1 MNQNTFISLINPV
14 KDKMYRLA
22 LRLLISKE
30 SAEDATQEVFLK
42 LWNGNEKIKD
52 YANLEAFAM
61 TVTRNYCLDQ
71 LKSKQNSNLKMV
83 HNNYESHERSI
94 HDQLETTDEL
104 EQVSQIIESLPEQ
117 QKIIFQLRDI
127 EQYEFEEIAEI
138 TKMNETA
145 IRVALSRVRKKIRE
159 ELLKKHNYGIK

>member
-42 LWNGNEKIKD
+42 LWNRNEKIKD

-71 LKSKQNSNLKMV
+71 LKSKQNSNLKMI

-104 EQVSQIIESLPEQ
+104 EQVSKILEGLPEQ

-138 TKMNETA
+138 TKMKETA
-145 IRVALSRVRKKIRE
+145 IRVSLSRVRKKIRE
-159 ELLKKHNYGIK
+159 ELLKKHSYGIK

>member
-71 LKSKQNSNLKMV
+71 LKSKQNSNLKMI

-94 HDQLETTDEL
+94 HDQLEITDEL
-104 EQVSQIIESLPEQ
+104 EQVSLIINSLPEQ

>member
-1 MNQNTFISLINPV
+1 MNQNTFIRLINPV

-42 LWNGNEKIKD
+42 LWNGNAKIKD

-71 LKSKQNSNLKMV
+71 LKSKQNSNLKMT
-83 HNNYESHERSI
+83 HDNYESHERSI
-94 HDQLETTDEL
+94 HEQLEITDEL
-104 EQVSQIIESLPEQ
+104 GQVSLIIESLPEQ

-159 ELLKKHNYGIK
+159 ELLKKHNHGIK

>member
-1 MNQNTFISLINPV
+1 MNQNTFIALINPV

-30 SAEDATQEVFLK
+30 SAEDATQEVLLK
-42 LWNGNEKIKD
+42 LWDGNKKIKN
-52 YANLEAFAM
+52 YVNLEAFAM

-71 LKSKQNSNLKMV
+71 LKSKQNNNLKMV

-104 EQVSQIIESLPEQ
+104 AQVSQILENLPEQ

-127 EQYEFEEIAEI
+127 EQYDFEEIAEI

>member
-1 MNQNTFISLINPV
+1 MNQNTFIALINPV

-30 SAEDATQEVFLK
+30 SAEDATQEVLLK
-42 LWNGNEKIKD
+42 LWDGNKKIKN

-104 EQVSQIIESLPEQ
+104 AQVSQILENLPEQ

-127 EQYEFEEIAEI
+127 EQYDFEEIAEI

>member
-42 LWNGNEKIKD
+42 LWNGNEKIKN

-71 LKSKQNSNLKMV
+71 LKSKQNSNLKMI

-94 HDQLETTDEL
+94 HDQLEITDEL
-104 EQVSQIIESLPEQ
+104 EQVSLILNSLPEQ

>member
-22 LRLLISKE
+22 LRLLTSKE

-42 LWNGNEKIKD
+42 LWNRNEKIKN

-83 HNNYESHERSI
+83 HNNYESHEPSI

-104 EQVSQIIESLPEQ
+104 AQVSRILENLPEQ

-127 EQYEFEEIAEI
+127 EQYDFEEIAEI

>member
-1 MNQNTFISLINPV
+1 MNQNTFIRLINPV

-42 LWNGNEKIKD
+42 LWNGNEKIKN

-83 HNNYESHERSI
+83 HNNYESHELSI
-94 HDQLETTDEL
+94 HDQLEISDEL
-104 EQVSQIIESLPEQ
+104 AQVSLIINSLPEQ

>member
-42 LWNGNEKIKD
+42 LWNGNDKIKD
-52 YANLEAFAM
+52 YTNLEAFAM

-71 LKSKQNSNLKMV
+71 LKSKQNNNLKMV
-83 HNNYESHERSI
+83 HNNYQSNERSI

-104 EQVSQIIESLPEQ
+104 EQVSLIIKNLPEQ
-117 QKIIFQLRDI
+117 QKIIFQLREI
-127 EQYEFEEIAEI
+127 EEYEFEEIAEI

-145 IRVALSRVRKKIRE
+145 IRVALSRVRKKIRV

>member
-30 SAEDATQEVFLK
+30 SAEDATQEVLLK
-42 LWNGNEKIKD
+42 LWNGNKKIKN

-104 EQVSQIIESLPEQ
+104 EQVSQILESLPEQ

>member
-42 LWNGNEKIKD
+42 LWHGNEKIKN

-71 LKSKQNSNLKMV
+71 LKSKQNSNLKMI

-94 HDQLETTDEL
+94 HDQLEITDEL
-104 EQVSQIIESLPEQ
+104 EQVSQIIKSLPEQ

>member
-1 MNQNTFISLINPV
+1 MNQNTFIRLINPV

-42 LWNGNEKIKD
+42 LWNGNEKIKN

-83 HNNYESHERSI
+83 HNNYESHELSI
-94 HDQLETTDEL
+94 HDQLEITDEL
-104 EQVSQIIESLPEQ
+104 AQVSLIINSLPEQ

>member
-1 MNQNTFISLINPV
+1 MNHNTFISLINPV

-22 LRLLISKE
+22 LRLLVSKE

-42 LWNGNEKIKD
+42 LWHGNEKIKN

-83 HNNYESHERSI
+83 HNNYESHQASI
-94 HDQLETTDEL
+94 HDQLEITDEL
-104 EQVSQIIESLPEQ
+104 EQVSQIIKSLPEQ

>member
-71 LKSKQNSNLKMV
+71 LKSKQNSNLKMI

-94 HDQLETTDEL
+94 HDQLEITDEL
-104 EQVSQIIESLPEQ
+104 EQVSLIINSLPEQ

-138 TKMNETA
+138 TKMNENA

>member
-30 SAEDATQEVFLK
+30 SAEDATQEVLLK
-42 LWNGNEKIKD
+42 LWNGNKKIKN

-71 LKSKQNSNLKMV
+71 LKSKQNGNLKMV
-83 HNNYESHERSI
+83 HNNYESNERSI

-104 EQVSQIIESLPEQ
+104 EQVSQILESLPER

>member
-42 LWNGNEKIKD
+42 LWNGNEKIKN

-71 LKSKQNSNLKMV
+71 LKSKQNNNLKMI
-83 HNNYESHERSI
+83 HNNYKSHERSI
-94 HDQLETTDEL
+94 HDQLEITDEL
-104 EQVSQIIESLPEQ
+104 EQVSQIIKSLPEQ

>member
-1 MNQNTFISLINPV
+1 MNQNTFINLINPV

-42 LWNGNEKIKD
+42 LWNGNEKIKN
-52 YANLEAFAM
+52 YANLEAFVM

-104 EQVSQIIESLPEQ
+104 AQVSQIIESLPEQ

-159 ELLKKHNYGIK
+159 ELLKKQQLWN

>member
-1 MNQNTFISLINPV
+1 MNQNTFIALINPV
-14 KDKMYRLA
+14 RDKMYRLA

-30 SAEDATQEVFLK
+30 SAEDATQEVLLK
-42 LWNGNEKIKD
+42 LWNGNKKIKN

-71 LKSKQNSNLKMV
+71 LKSRQNSNLKMV

-104 EQVSQIIESLPEQ
+104 EQVSQILESLPEQ

>member
-42 LWNGNEKIKD
+42 LWNGNEKIKN

-71 LKSKQNSNLKMV
+71 LKSKQNSNLKMI

-94 HDQLETTDEL
+94 HEQLEITDEL
-104 EQVSQIIESLPEQ
+104 EQVSLIINSLPEQ

>member
-42 LWNGNEKIKD
+42 LWNRNEKIKD

-71 LKSKQNSNLKMV
+71 LKSKQNSNLKMI
-83 HNNYESHERSI
+83 HNNYESNERSI
-94 HDQLETTDEL
+94 HDQLEITDEL
-104 EQVSQIIESLPEQ
+104 EQVSLIINSLPEQ

-159 ELLKKHNYGIK
+159 ELLKKHDYGIK

>member
-71 LKSKQNSNLKMV
+71 LKSKQNSNLKMI

-94 HDQLETTDEL
+94 HDQLEITDEL
-104 EQVSQIIESLPEQ
+104 EQVSLIIDSLPEQ

>member
-1 MNQNTFISLINPV
+1 MNQNTFIRLINPV

-42 LWNGNEKIKD
+42 LWNGNAKIKD

-71 LKSKQNSNLKMV
+71 LKSKQNSNLKMI

-94 HDQLETTDEL
+94 HDQLEITDEL
-104 EQVSQIIESLPEQ
+104 EQVSLIIESLPEQ

-159 ELLKKHNYGIK
+159 ELLKKHSYGIK

>member
-52 YANLEAFAM
+52 YANVEAFVM

-83 HNNYESHERSI
+83 HNNYESGEKSI
-94 HDQLETTDEL
+94 HDHLEAIDEL
-104 EQVSQIIESLPEQ
+104 DQVSQIINNLPEQ
-117 QKIIFQLRDI
+117 QKIIFQLRDV
-127 EQYEFEEIAEI
+127 EQYEYEEIAEI

-145 IRVALSRVRKKIRE
+145 IRVALSRARKKIRE

>member
-1 MNQNTFISLINPV
+1 MNQNTFIALINPV

-30 SAEDATQEVFLK
+30 SAEDATQEVLLK
-42 LWNGNEKIKD
+42 LWDGNKKIKN

-71 LKSKQNSNLKMV
+71 LKSKQNNNLKMV
-83 HNNYESHERSI
+83 HNNFESHERSI

-104 EQVSQIIESLPEQ
+104 AQVSQILENLPEQ

-127 EQYEFEEIAEI
+127 EQYDFEEIAEL

>member
-42 LWNGNEKIKD
+42 LWNRNEKIKD

-71 LKSKQNSNLKMV
+71 LKSKQNNNLKMV

-104 EQVSQIIESLPEQ
+104 EQVSKILEGLPEQ

-138 TKMNETA
+138 TKMKETA
-145 IRVALSRVRKKIRE
+145 IRVSLSRVRKKIRE
-159 ELLKKHNYGIK
+159 ELLKKHSYGIK

>member
-1 MNQNTFISLINPV
+1 MNQNTFIALINPV
-14 KDKMYRLA
+14 KDKIYRLA

-30 SAEDATQEVFLK
+30 SAEDATQEVLLK
-42 LWNGNEKIKD
+42 LWNGNKKIKN

-83 HNNYESHERSI
+83 HNNYESHELSI
-94 HDQLETTDEL
+94 HDQLEITDEL
-104 EQVSQIIESLPEQ
+104 AQVSLIINSLPEQ

>member
-1 MNQNTFISLINPV
+1 MNQNTFIALINPV

-30 SAEDATQEVFLK
+30 SAEDATQEVLLK
-42 LWNGNEKIKD
+42 LWDGNKKIKN

-104 EQVSQIIESLPEQ
+104 TQVSQILENLPEQ

-127 EQYEFEEIAEI
+127 EQYDFEEIAEI